1 MPSNSGAG
9 EREDAG
15 ASAIVK
21 VGVGSAMQ
29 LMAAEGNGPVH
40 ALDMALRKA
49 LEVFYPVLNRVKLTD
64 YKVRVLDGGSAT
76 ASRVRV
82 LITSTDGE
90 STFTTVGV
98 SNDVVEASFQ
108 ALQDSIEYL
117 LLKTG
122 ALHCAAE
129 E

>member
-1 MPSNSGAG
+1 MSDKKNIKVKNIVVKCGA
-9 EREDAG
+9 
-15 ASAIVK
+15 V
-21 VGVGSAMQ
+21 
-29 LMAAEGNGPVH
+29 
-40 ALDMALRKA
+40 
-49 LEVFYPVLNRVKLTD
+49 
-64 YKVRVLDGGSAT
+64 
-76 ASRVRV
+76 
-82 LITSTDGE
+82 ITSTDGE

-129 E
+129 G